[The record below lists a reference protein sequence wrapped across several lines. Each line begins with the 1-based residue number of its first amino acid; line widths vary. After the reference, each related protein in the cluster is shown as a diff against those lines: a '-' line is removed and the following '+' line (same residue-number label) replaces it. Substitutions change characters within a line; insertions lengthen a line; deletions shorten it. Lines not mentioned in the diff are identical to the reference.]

1 MPFENES
8 KDSWDVERDRGRLEK
23 KKKSV
28 YLLTVTPG
36 ILKYCI
42 FILVALKQQVV
53 NVGKY
58 SHKQLEGFIQ
68 AIFIIIS

>member
-1 MPFENES
+1 MNQNLFQILRMW
-8 KDSWDVERDRGRLEK
+8 KGTGGDWK
-23 KKKSV
+23 KIKKSV
-28 YLLTVTPG
+28 YLLTVIPE

-68 AIFIIIS
+68 AILL